1 MYCATCG
8 VSPSRRDCLR
18 IKDRVGR
25 LDSDALQTRA
35 CSTIAPMSRQPD
47 PERIHTA
54 RRAAIRNVIMQS
66 RGLDLDV
73 AERWCKAW
81 EAEAVLEGL
90 EQGEAY
96 WDAGKAWIDSQCEAR
111 KRPPN

>member
-1 MYCATCG
+1 M
-8 VSPSRRDCLR
+8 RRVGTAPCIPR
-18 IKDRVGR
+18 IQDRVGR
-25 LDSDALQTRA
+25 LDNDALLTHA

-66 RGLDLDV
+66 RGLDVDV
-73 AERWCKAW
+73 AERWCSAW
-81 EAEAVLEGL
+81 EAEAALEGL

-96 WDAGKAWIDSQCEAR
+96 WDAGKAWIDAQCEAR

>member
-1 MYCATCG
+1 
-8 VSPSRRDCLR
+8 
-18 IKDRVGR
+18 
-25 LDSDALQTRA
+25 
-35 CSTIAPMSRQPD
+35 
-47 PERIHTA
+47 
-54 RRAAIRNVIMQS
+54 MQS

-81 EAEAVLEGL
+81 EAEAALEGL

-96 WDAGKAWIDSQCEAR
+96 WDSGKAWIDSQCEAR